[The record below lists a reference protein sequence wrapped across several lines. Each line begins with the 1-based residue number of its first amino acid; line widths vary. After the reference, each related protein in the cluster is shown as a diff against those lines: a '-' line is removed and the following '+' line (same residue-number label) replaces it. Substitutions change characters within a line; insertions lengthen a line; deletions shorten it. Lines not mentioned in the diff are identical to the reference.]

1 MRWRVS
7 VPDYSWALEDEGR
20 LYAGVYMPREGV
32 FEIDVW
38 DYGGHVFE
46 TVAKVDN
53 LEAAK
58 ALAQIMVQLRRSEY
72 DAVQ

>member
-1 MRWRVS
+1 MEWEIRILGYLWVLWDGELS
-7 VPDYSWALEDEGR
+7 
-20 LYAGVYMPREGV
+20 YARIYKPRSNV
-32 FEIDVW
+32 FEIEVW
-38 DYGGHVFE
+38 DYGGHLHG
-46 TVAKVDN
+46 TVATVDN